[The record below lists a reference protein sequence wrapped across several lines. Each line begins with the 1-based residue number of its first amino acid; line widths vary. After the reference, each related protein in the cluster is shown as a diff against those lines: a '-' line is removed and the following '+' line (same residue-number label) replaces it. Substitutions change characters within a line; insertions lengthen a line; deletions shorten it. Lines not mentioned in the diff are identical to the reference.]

1 MSLIVYTTE
10 QAEEWDRIVCSFEDY
25 DVYFMCGYV
34 KAFKQHGDGEPMLF
48 YYESKNSSLRG
59 INVVMKRDI
68 ANDERFRGKFAADK
82 WFDFVTPY
90 GYGGW
95 LLEGEGDRL
104 ELFRAYDAWCR
115 QHNIVSEFVRY
126 HPVLENCSCSEGPYE
141 VISLGNTI
149 SMDISSPGIIWKNLT
164 SKNRNMI
171 RKAIKSGIAIYNG
184 RYPEIYEHFR
194 EIYNK
199 TMDKDHAESYYYFA
213 QGFYKSILMDLPQ
226 NAQVFYSELKGKIV
240 AASIILAANGRLSYH
255 LSGSLREYQ
264 NLAPTNLLLYEAA
277 LWGSANGCRTFH
289 LGGGVGSSEDSL
301 YNFKKAFYRGTPCRF
316 CIGKKIFMDDEYG
329 ILSEIREEPVKN
341 SAFFPEYR
349 A

>member
-1 MSLIVYTTE
+1 MSLSVYTTE
-10 QAEEWDRIVCSFEDY
+10 QAEEWDRIVCSFENY

-48 YYESKNSSLRG
+48 YYESENSSLRG
-59 INVVMKRDI
+59 MNVVMKRDI
-68 ANDERFRGKFAADK
+68 ADDGRFQGKLAPDR

-95 LLEGEGDRL
+95 LLEGGGDKR
-104 ELFRAYDAWCR
+104 ELFHTYEAWCR
-115 QHNIVSEFVRY
+115 EHSIVSEFVRY
-126 HPVLENCSCSEGPYE
+126 HPVLENCVFSEGPYE
-141 VISLGNTI
+141 VIPLGNTI
-149 SMDISSPGIIWKNLT
+149 SMDISSPGIIWQNLT

-199 TMDKDHAESYYYFA
+199 TMDKDHAKTYYYFA
-213 QGFYKSILMDLPQ
+213 PGFYESILTDLPQ
-226 NAQVFYSELKGKIV
+226 NAQVFYAELEGKIV

-264 NLAPTNLLLYEAA
+264 SLAPTNLLLYEAA

-301 YNFKKAFYRGTPCRF
+301 YSFKKAFYRGSPSKF
-316 CIGKKIFMDDEYG
+316 CIGKKIFMKDAYRELAG
-329 ILSEIREEPVKN
+329 IREKRAE
-341 SAFFPEYR
+341 SSGFFPEYR

>member
-1 MSLIVYTTE
+1 
-10 QAEEWDRIVCSFEDY
+10 
-25 DVYFMCGYV
+25 
-34 KAFKQHGDGEPMLF
+34 
-48 YYESKNSSLRG
+48 
-59 INVVMKRDI
+59 
-68 ANDERFRGKFAADK
+68 
-82 WFDFVTPY
+82 
-90 GYGGW
+90 
-95 LLEGEGDRL
+95 
-104 ELFRAYDAWCR
+104 
-115 QHNIVSEFVRY
+115 
-126 HPVLENCSCSEGPYE
+126 
-141 VISLGNTI
+141 
-149 SMDISSPGIIWKNLT
+149 
-164 SKNRNMI
+164 
-171 RKAIKSGIAIYNG
+171 
-184 RYPEIYEHFR
+184 
-194 EIYNK
+194 
-199 TMDKDHAESYYYFA
+199 MDKDHAESYYYFA

-226 NAQVFYSELKGKIV
+226 NAQVFYAELKGKIV